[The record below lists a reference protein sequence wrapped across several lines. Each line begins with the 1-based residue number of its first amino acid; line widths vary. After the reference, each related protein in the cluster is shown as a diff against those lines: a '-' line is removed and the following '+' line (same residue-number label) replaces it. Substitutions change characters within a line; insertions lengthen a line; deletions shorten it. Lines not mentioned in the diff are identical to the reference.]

1 MMRLANTRK
10 NLPPLNALGRRIVP
24 ALGLAGF
31 LFAGNLTAQQTADKA
46 SQSQNTP
53 SESKDAPAK
62 DVQEKIDIEGLS
74 RTALVHLPPGY
85 NSQRHYPMV
94 ILLHAQNQDA
104 DDMERLT
111 LFNQLADK
119 DGIIAVYPNA
129 TRGRWNIGVR
139 AEQTSQ
145 LGPRRGNGRRGGWG
159 GGGGGYPGGGGGYP
173 GGGGGGYP
181 GGGQAG
187 GQNPEDTET
196 RKRSEPADDVAFLNQ
211 MLDQLALKYSVDSR
225 RIYATGLSDGGF
237 MALRVGCSM
246 ADRVAAIAPVA
257 ADLPK
262 TMICLP
268 SRPVPALFI
277 DGTED
282 PIISYNGGS
291 YKPGQF
297 HMLSAEDSVKA
308 WAKFDRCAEKPVQGK
323 LPSSDP
329 KWKETKTFTFSG
341 CHEDA
346 QVILYAVKDGGD
358 TWPGGEQYMI
368 EKEVGKVSNALNAN
382 EVIWAFLS
390 AKKLPEES
398 SAAK

>member
-1 MMRLANTRK
+1 
-10 NLPPLNALGRRIVP
+10 
-24 ALGLAGF
+24 
-31 LFAGNLTAQQTADKA
+31 
-46 SQSQNTP
+46 
-53 SESKDAPAK
+53 
-62 DVQEKIDIEGLS
+62 
-74 RTALVHLPPGY
+74 
-85 NSQRHYPMV
+85 
-94 ILLHAQNQDA
+94 
-104 DDMERLT
+104 
-111 LFNQLADK
+111 
-119 DGIIAVYPNA
+119 
-129 TRGRWNIGVR
+129 
-139 AEQTSQ
+139 
-145 LGPRRGNGRRGGWG
+145 
-159 GGGGGYPGGGGGYP
+159 
-173 GGGGGGYP
+173 
-181 GGGQAG
+181 
-187 GQNPEDTET
+187 
-196 RKRSEPADDVAFLNQ
+196 
-211 MLDQLALKYSVDSR
+211 VDSR
-225 RIYATGLSDGGF
+225 RVYATGLADGGF

-282 PIISYNGGS
+282 PLISYNGGS

-308 WAKFDRCAEKPVQGK
+308 WAKFDRCAEKPAQAK

-346 QVILYAVKDGGD
+346 QVMLYAVKDGGD

-382 EVIWAFLS
+382 EAIWTFLS
-390 AKKLPEES
+390 SKKLPEES
-398 SAAK
+398 GAAK